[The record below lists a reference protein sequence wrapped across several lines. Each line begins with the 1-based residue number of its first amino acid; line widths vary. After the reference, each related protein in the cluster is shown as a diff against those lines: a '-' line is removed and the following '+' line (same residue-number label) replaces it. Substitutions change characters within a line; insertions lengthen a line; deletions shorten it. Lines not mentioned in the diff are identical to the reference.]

1 MDTRKNARPQDQH
14 TEDQLHMAEAIID
27 MLHGRNQRLSS
38 QVSVERSVIRQLRT
52 QAISRTWQIQDV
64 QRDKQQAVYT
74 QLGLALD
81 KPQQV
86 IAFTPYSRTNGK
98 AEYVEDIEQLQCRL
112 SPPKRWLLATISLAY
127 CRDGWR
133 YGFWMNLPTS
143 NFDKAYP
150 CAAANK
156 PLKTRALAIQHAKDH
171 LLVHIRQLE
180 QFRADVRDLSDYQA
194 VTAWIADVG
203 ASS

>member
-1 MDTRKNARPQDQH
+1 M
-14 TEDQLHMAEAIID
+14 
-27 MLHGRNQRLSS
+27 
-38 QVSVERSVIRQLRT
+38 
-52 QAISRTWQIQDV
+52 
-64 QRDKQQAVYT
+64 T

-86 IAFTPYSRTNGK
+86 ITFTPYSRTNGK
-98 AEYVEDIEQLQCRL
+98 AEYVEDIEQLQCRM

-143 NFDKAYP
+143 NFDKTYP

-203 ASS
+203 VSS

>member
-74 QLGLALD
+74 RNFIIILMLILIGLGL
-81 KPQQV
+81 
-86 IAFTPYSRTNGK
+86 I
-98 AEYVEDIEQLQCRL
+98 
-112 SPPKRWLLATISLAY
+112 WLLMISL
-127 CRDGWR
+127 G
-133 YGFWMNLPTS
+133 G
-143 NFDKAYP
+143 
-150 CAAANK
+150 
-156 PLKTRALAIQHAKDH
+156 
-171 LLVHIRQLE
+171 
-180 QFRADVRDLSDYQA
+180 
-194 VTAWIADVG
+194 TA
-203 ASS
+203 S